1 MTMSSDDDYDDVKLV
16 SVSHVFLRV
25 RIEVASMA

>member
-1 MTMSSDDDYDDVKLV
+1 MTMSSDDYDDVKLV